1 MNDRKRKPTTG
12 AHDGPTMTVS
22 SSGSGTGDGLSSPA
36 SDGASSDAGSDRRK
50 RPATLAA
57 VTASQL
63 PAHDSAELGLDP
75 LADMMA
81 PPLFPADS
89 PESLKLLIRT
99 FQKDA
104 VYRHLR
110 DLHRTVERLQGER
123 DDLATK
129 NSQLVD
135 ALAAIGGWWSEIVD
149 ELLVLWA
156 RFDLSTNLH
165 ELMSKS
171 DTARSSFL
179 SALLETD
186 KEDVLEDELNATH
199 TQARQIVA
207 SFIHYVEHRAD
218 GPATSTVLD
227 QLQARYTA
235 VQRQLV
241 RVERQLAGA
250 QKHAADHAAQ
260 LAAKDDEIATLQR
273 AVDRLQS
280 RTWQTTFQQPLG
292 PRNSAAGPA
301 ASIAS
306 SLAATPAASSA
317 NLPDLAGA
325 PDPASPARMLT
336 LADVAAIPDD
346 DRVKELA
353 ALTEQLAQV
362 RQERDALAAKLQT
375 APDESVL
382 QAHPYVQSQHDEAQA
397 RAREAALWKK
407 KHAEATAENASL
419 RDLHAALQGQ
429 HRDAVAAV
437 ETQAEAE
444 AKRLSEEIT
453 RLRRQRD
460 DLHLARDSLTAEK
473 NAKLHSSDAA
483 KHQVAVKQARIESL
497 AAQSRRLQASLV
509 EQAGLPR
516 VAKELLVDPELL
528 ENLEA
533 RLAASAAAAADS
545 VGAESDVT
553 KLQAQLALAQRQV
566 TMLTRELNS
575 VVEGYERLDAT
586 VATHVRALAERDDH
600 LARLIADKTKLD
612 GKILFLRKQLEQL
625 KAEADGERRA
635 VDAARDAQR
644 AADDAA
650 RAAQAHIVALTKELA
665 AANDVAAAHRTRA
678 LDLDAQMTHYVRQAK
693 DADARAAVAAAT
705 RDARIADA
713 EQARHERS
721 RAQDALKQAEALLA
735 ERDARIA
742 KLEADAAKRR
752 DDPPSSE
759 AEVMLEQYRQ
769 LLLCGTCKT
778 RFKDTAIARCMHT
791 FCRQCVQDRLDTRQR
806 KCPTCSEPFG
816 SNDVRTIYM

>member
-36 SDGASSDAGSDRRK
+36 SDGAISDAGSDRRK

-57 VTASQL
+57 VTAAQL
-63 PAHDSAELGLDP
+63 PAHDSAVLGVDP
-75 LADMMA
+75 LADTMT
-81 PPLFPADS
+81 PPPFPADS

-110 DLHRTVERLQGER
+110 DLHRTVERLQSER

-129 NSQLVD
+129 NSQLAD
-135 ALAAIGGWWSEIVD
+135 ALTAIGGWWSEIVD
-149 ELLVLWA
+149 ELLVLSA
-156 RFDLSTNLH
+156 RFDLSTSLE
-165 ELMSKS
+165 ELMSTS
-171 DTARSSFL
+171 DTARSSLFA
-179 SALLETD
+179 ALLETD
-186 KEDVLEDELNATH
+186 KEEVLEDELNATH
-199 TQARQIVA
+199 TEARQIVA
-207 SFIHYVEHRAD
+207 NLFHYVEHCAD

-241 RVERQLAGA
+241 RVERQLAAA
-250 QKHAADHAAQ
+250 QKHAADQAAQ
-260 LAAKDDEIATLQR
+260 LAAKDDEIAALQR

-280 RTWQTTFQQPLG
+280 CTWQTTFQQPLG

-306 SLAATPAASSA
+306 PLAATPAASSA

-325 PDPASPARMLT
+325 PDPAGPARMLT
-336 LADVAAIPDD
+336 LADVAAIPED

-353 ALTEQLAQV
+353 TLTEQLADV

-382 QAHPYVQSQHDEAQA
+382 QAHPYVQAQHDEAQA

-437 ETQAEAE
+437 EAQAEAE

-497 AAQSRRLQASLV
+497 AAQTRRLQASLV

-516 VAKELLVDPELL
+516 VAKELLVDPGLL

-533 RLAASAAAAADS
+533 RLAATAAAADS
-545 VGAESDVT
+545 VGAESEVA

-586 VATHVRALAERDDH
+586 VTTHVRALADRDDH

-665 AANDVAAAHRTRA
+665 AANDP
-678 LDLDAQMTHYVRQAK
+678 K

-713 EQARHERS
+713 ELARHERS

>member
-36 SDGASSDAGSDRRK
+36 SENSDAGSDRRK

-57 VTASQL
+57 VTAAHL
-63 PAHDSAELGLDP
+63 PAHDSADLGIDP
-75 LADMMA
+75 LADTMA
-81 PPLFPADS
+81 PPPFPADS

-123 DDLATK
+123 DDLASK
-129 NSQLVD
+129 NSQLAD

-149 ELLVLWA
+149 ELLVLSA
-156 RFDLSTNLH
+156 RFDLSTSLD
-165 ELMSKS
+165 ELLSNS

-179 SALLETD
+179 AALLETD

-207 SFIHYVEHRAD
+207 SFIHYVEHRAE

-235 VQRQLV
+235 VQRQFV
-241 RVERQLAGA
+241 RVERQLAA
-250 QKHAADHAAQ
+250 ALKHAADQAAQ

-280 RTWQTTFQQPLG
+280 RTWQTTFQQPLA

-325 PDPASPARMLT
+325 PDPAAGPARMLT

-382 QAHPYVQSQHDEAQA
+382 QAHPFVQSQHDEAQA

-419 RDLHAALQGQ
+419 RDLYAALQGQ

-437 ETQAEAE
+437 EAQAEAE

-473 NAKLHSSDAA
+473 NAKCHSKRAA

-497 AAQSRRLQASLV
+497 AAQTRRLQASLV

-516 VAKELLVDPELL
+516 VANELLVDPGLL
-528 ENLEA
+528 ENLET
-533 RLAASAAAAADS
+533 RLAATATAADS
-545 VGAESDVT
+545 VADESDVS

-693 DADARAAVAAAT
+693 DADARVTVAVAT

>member
-1 MNDRKRKPTTG
+1 
-12 AHDGPTMTVS
+12 MTVS
-22 SSGSGTGDGLSSPA
+22 SSGSGAGDGLSSPA

-57 VTASQL
+57 VTAAQL

-75 LADMMA
+75 LADTMA
-81 PPLFPADS
+81 PPPFPADS

-123 DDLATK
+123 DDLVSK
-129 NSQLVD
+129 NSQLAD

-149 ELLVLWA
+149 ELLVLSA
-156 RFDLSTNLH
+156 RFDLSTSLD
-165 ELMSKS
+165 ELLSNS
-171 DTARSSFL
+171 DSARSSFL
-179 SALLETD
+179 AALLETD

-218 GPATSTVLD
+218 GPATSAVLD

-241 RVERQLAGA
+241 RVERQLAAA
-250 QKHAADHAAQ
+250 QKHAADQATQ
-260 LAAKDDEIATLQR
+260 LAAKDDEIAVLQR

-280 RTWQTTFQQPLG
+280 RTWQTTFQQPLA

-317 NLPDLAGA
+317 NLPDLGGV
-325 PDPASPARMLT
+325 PDSVGPARMLT

-353 ALTEQLAQV
+353 SLTEQLAQA

-437 ETQAEAE
+437 EAQAEAE

-497 AAQSRRLQASLV
+497 AAQTRRLQASLV

-516 VAKELLVDPELL
+516 VAKELLVDPGLL
-528 ENLEA
+528 ENLET
-533 RLAASAAAAADS
+533 RLAATAAAADS
-545 VGAESDVT
+545 VGAESDVA

-693 DADARAAVAAAT
+693 EADARAAVAAAT